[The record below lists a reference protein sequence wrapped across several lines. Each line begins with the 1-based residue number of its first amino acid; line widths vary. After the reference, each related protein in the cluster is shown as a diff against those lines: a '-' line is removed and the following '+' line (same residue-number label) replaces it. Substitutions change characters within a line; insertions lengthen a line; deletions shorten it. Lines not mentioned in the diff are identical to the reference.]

1 MAWLLL
7 APMFQEAAPE
17 EAGSILSSLMKEVGL
32 EQEVAVLA
40 STRKKLM
47 KMLERMKEI
56 GEVVAK
62 ELVQEE
68 EDAVGLQGEVEDL
81 EQKLELR
88 LQEGK

>member
-1 MAWLLL
+1 
-7 APMFQEAAPE
+7 MFQEAAPE
-17 EAGSILSSLMKEVGL
+17 EAGFILSSLMKEVGL

-47 KMLERMKEI
+47 KTLERMKEE

>member
-1 MAWLLL
+1 
-7 APMFQEAAPE
+7 MFQEAAPE
-17 EAGSILSSLMKEVGL
+17 EACSILSSLMKEVGL

-47 KMLERMKEI
+47 KTQERMKEE

>member
-7 APMFQEAAPE
+7 TPMFQEAAAP
-17 EAGSILSSLMKEVGL
+17 SILSSLMKEVGL

-47 KMLERMKEI
+47 KTQERMKEE